1 MEELKNRIRITED
14 KLNFF
19 YRMTEVEKELLK
31 NQLVMMKTMME
42 INENVYKLG
51 HKPSVGRPG

>member
-51 HKPSVGRPG
+51 HKPSVGGPG